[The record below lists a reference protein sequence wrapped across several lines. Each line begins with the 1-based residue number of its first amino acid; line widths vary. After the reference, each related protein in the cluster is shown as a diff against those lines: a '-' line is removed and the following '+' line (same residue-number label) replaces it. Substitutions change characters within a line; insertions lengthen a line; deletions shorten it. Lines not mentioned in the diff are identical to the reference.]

1 MKTLSDPRHQ
11 ARRVAVAYIYSLQS
25 NPEQNL
31 KALIRELKVKKYN
44 EDLFDKILSGYRENK
59 EQLNNIIQPLLKTW
73 SKDQLLDIDII
84 IIEIATI
91 EVVLL
96 QITPIKVGV
105 DEAVELAKEFGS
117 DKSDKFVNGV
127 LAKVVEQTNIKID

>member
-11 ARRVAVAYIYSLQS
+11 ARRVAIAYLYTLQV
-25 NPEQNL
+25 NPEQEL
-31 KALIRELKVKKYN
+31 EDVVRELEIKKY
-44 EDLFDKILSGYRENK
+44 DQGLFEKILNGYQEHRK
-59 EQLNNIIQPLLKTW
+59 ELDALTTPLLKTW

-84 IIEIATI
+84 IIELATI
-91 EVVLL
+91 EVVIL
-96 QITPIKVGV
+96 QITPIKVAV

-127 LAKVVEQTNIKID
+127 LAKIIEQADIKKD